1 MWIATINERPDEQ
14 CVQDTA
20 VEAVREALTWYNEQE
35 AAYDNGECALTLEV
49 CRYEQVDLPSIGDK
63 VPGLIIKAW
72 DNNAPEGAPAL
83 MFLDAAREELVRR
96 VDALVR
102 QWSDECGTRPDWYEQ
117 AGRAVLTLELA
128 WGEDEDGPLA
138 VITDEQWAQIE
149 ALDASPNWVEMFGT
163 CADSEAD
170 PSPST
175 PERAL
180 EALRLAHPQ
189 QGWALVSGS
198 ILGSVR
204 PFGASIV
211 VTREEGEESEGWTVA
226 ISWAGETVGAQ
237 DADPVAAY
245 RAALAKRE
253 ARDAA

>member
-1 MWIATINERPDEQ
+1 METKWTADIVSAGGPVASAGQLCSDPADAAQNVLDKVWNEEGLEDRAGYELIIIRWEEMPLPLFDGESHVECMEERLWDGGVDDWDGISGVDEAALA
-14 CVQDTA
+14 DLTA
-20 VEAVREALTWYNEQE
+20 KLNGALHAWQREHGVYSNLFTVAGEALRLPLGATFDGDAWALVYLDE
-35 AAYDNGECALTLEV
+35 AAALE
-49 CRYEQVDLPSIGDK
+49 
-63 VPGLIIKAW
+63 
-72 DNNAPEGAPAL
+72 AL
-83 MFLDAAREELVRR
+83 A
-96 VDALVR
+96 ALVK
-102 QWSDECGTRPDWYEQ
+102 P
-117 AGRAVLTLELA
+117 
-128 WGEDEDGPLA
+128 PL
-138 VITDEQWAQIE
+138 D
-149 ALDASPNWVEMFGT
+149 
-163 CADSEAD
+163 
-170 PSPST
+170 T
-175 PERAL
+175 PESAL

-211 VTREEGEESEGWTVA
+211 VTRGEGEESEGWTVA